1 MSTRNYRTPDEEEGS
16 YADSEL
22 PVDATIPKDDDRV
35 DDDRVDNDRVDN
47 DRFDDGKSGFENAAD
62 DVVGKAK
69 EGLGKVTSNE
79 RLEAEGRAQQADVDL
94 DRTRGDVDERY

>member
-22 PVDATIPKDDDRV
+22 PVDATIPKDD
-35 DDDRVDNDRVDN
+35 DRVDN

-79 RLEAEGRAQQADVDL
+79 RLEAEGRAQQANVDL